1 VSPAS
6 HFQMATIRETSMSS
20 PRIEVLGGNGKRQL
34 RWGLGDL
41 GGSLRG
47 SRTMID
53 VGLFP

>member
-34 RWGLGDL
+34 RWGLGDS